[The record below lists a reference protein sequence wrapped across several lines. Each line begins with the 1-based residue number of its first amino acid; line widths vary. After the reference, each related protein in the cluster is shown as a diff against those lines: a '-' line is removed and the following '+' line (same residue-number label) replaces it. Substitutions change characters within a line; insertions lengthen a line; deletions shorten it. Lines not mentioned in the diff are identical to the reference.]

1 MRGTPLFLFMKRA
14 IIVSIFII
22 IFRLLDLYTTKLCI
36 INFQEEEQNLLV
48 KFFHLDMQTFFI
60 LEIILALLLAICYL
74 FYYKNKEEFNFS
86 RKTFLDYFHFF
97 LFKKNNPK
105 ILDWLFKINI
115 KRVLILLGSVIPVFI
130 ITTSTIFSLN
140 NIWVYYYNKGNNNA
154 ILYYEMLWK
163 FHFFDFVIFVFPPLF
178 LLFLLYKKLHN
189 SYVLNK

>member
-1 MRGTPLFLFMKRA
+1 MINKNILLA
-14 IIVSIFII
+14 LIIVMV
-22 IFRLLDLYTTKLCI
+22 RLLDLYTTQLGI

-74 FYYKNKEEFNFS
+74 FYYKNKEEFDFTK
-86 RKTFLDYFHFF
+86 KTFLDYFHFF

-105 ILDWLFKINI
+105 ILDWLFKMSL
-115 KRVLILLGSVIPVFI
+115 KRVLILLGSVVPVFI

-140 NIWVYYYNKGNNNA
+140 NIWVYFYNIGNNNA
-154 ILYYEMLWK
+154 IMYYEILWK

>member
-97 LFKKNNPK
+97 LFKK
-105 ILDWLFKINI
+105 
-115 KRVLILLGSVIPVFI
+115 
-130 ITTSTIFSLN
+130 TIQ
-140 NIWVYYYNKGNNNA
+140 
-154 ILYYEMLWK
+154 K
-163 FHFFDFVIFVFPPLF
+163 F
-178 LLFLLYKKLHN
+178 
-189 SYVLNK
+189 